1 MQVKI
6 PTVSTQEAD
15 NLKVRQSYKKNLE
28 IKQDVLEESDRE
40 IHDYILSG
48 LGSLETEDFSYIFG
62 VDNPSHILSEGENVT
77 SNIVAEDFA
86 IVESNTDGRMAIGQI
101 ASSNFKGSINK
112 VPRDY
117 VQVNSF
123 GEEIKRN
130 PEINPEIT
138 GYYIIRSEYER
149 TEIHKRNRLLNRDL
163 DLYGRAEIPVEIYR
177 VEPEE
182 KDIEGALKG
191 FYSSL
196 THS

>member
-1 MQVKI
+1 M
-6 PTVSTQEAD
+6 SAQEAD

-28 IKQDVLEESDRE
+28 IKQDVLEESDKE

-48 LGSLETEDFSYIFG
+48 LGTLGTEDFSYIFG
-62 VDNPSHILSEGENVT
+62 IDNPSHILSEGENIT

-86 IVESNTDGRMAIGQI
+86 IVESNTDGKMAIGQI
-101 ASSNFKGSINK
+101 ASSNFKGSINR

-117 VQVNSF
+117 VQINSF
-123 GEEIKRN
+123 GEEIRRN

-163 DLYGRAEIPVEIYR
+163 DLYGRANIPVEIYR
-177 VEPEE
+177 VEPED
-182 KDIEGALKG
+182 KDIEEALKG

-196 THS
+196 AQS